1 VAIIGALILIQETRE
16 AGRKTTFDIPG
27 ILLVSLGVGAIVF
40 GLIEGQAYGWLQP
53 KQVFTLG
60 SWSWPLANIAI
71 TPFSFLLGVLA
82 LAGFVSWENRL
93 RARGS
98 EPLFDFGLL
107 RFRGFRFGLLTVAIV
122 ALGEFAIVFV
132 LSLYLQGVRGLTAFQ
147 VGLTLLP
154 FAILTLFVAPLA
166 GLLSS
171 RFGPKWV
178 VTAGM
183 LFEAVAIYGLSL
195 VFGVDT
201 PLIYLTLFLM
211 LYGVGVGLAIAQ
223 LTSVVLSEVPPDR
236 LGAGSGANNTI
247 RQLGAAMGIA
257 IIGAIL
263 TSGIASSATT
273 QFNASKDL
281 PASIKTAIVQSINN
295 SGGGDVSATSAGAP
309 PGSEN
314 TPIGKEITHI
324 IQQSFV
330 DGARGAAQ
338 VASVFVLLGAVSSLL
353 IPNTTQRRSKEVLVS
368 E

>member
-1 VAIIGALILIQETRE
+1 
-16 AGRKTTFDIPG
+16 
-27 ILLVSLGVGAIVF
+27 VS
-40 GLIEGQAYGWLQP
+40 
-53 KQVFTLG
+53 
-60 SWSWPLANIAI
+60 
-71 TPFSFLLGVLA
+71 
-82 LAGFVSWENRL
+82 
-93 RARGS
+93 
-98 EPLFDFGLL
+98 
-107 RFRGFRFGLLTVAIV
+107 IV

-132 LSLYLQGVRGLTAFQ
+132 LSLYLQGVRGLSAFQ

-154 FAILTLFVAPLA
+154 FAVLTLFVAPLA

-183 LFEAVAIYGLSL
+183 LFESISIFGLSL

-223 LTSVVLSEVPPDR
+223 LTNVVLSEIPPER

-263 TSGIASSATT
+263 TTGITSSVTT
-273 QFNASKDL
+273 QFNASKDV
-281 PASIKTAIVQSINN
+281 PAIVKTAIIQAINN
-295 SGGGDVSATSAGAP
+295 SGDGEVTTSFAGAP
-309 PGSEN
+309 PGSEK
-314 TPIGKEITHI
+314 TPMGKEITHI

-330 DGARGAAQ
+330 DGARDSAR

-353 IPNTTQRRSKEVLVS
+353 IPNTVQRRAKVVLVS